1 MLMLHTTHDNLN
13 KIDATRYQNC
23 NQTTTASINF
33 TWPLPSPYP
42 ARVEDTERKSM
53 NFEPITIDES
63 VAMSSNH
70 VPKGMIASS
79 NVSIAELLTGLNELK
94 I

>member
-1 MLMLHTTHDNLN
+1 
-13 KIDATRYQNC
+13 
-23 NQTTTASINF
+23 
-33 TWPLPSPYP
+33 
-42 ARVEDTERKSM
+42 M